1 MVERKRPPGAS
12 PITLTPHVEQIATP
26 ATAEPQPTVDSPAP
40 TVTSPTA
47 PAPAGAAETE
57 DATAAP
63 KARAGKARSPR
74 REAAVDEPTSVPR
87 PVTDE
92 ADDVLMSRT
101 FQFRESLIRRAETA
115 VLRTGGLEGGPRSM
129 KALLND
135 ALERELR
142 RLEDEYNDGAPFPPN
157 RGRFRTGRPIG
168 S

>member
-26 ATAEPQPTVDSPAP
+26 ATAEPQPTVDPP
-40 TVTSPTA
+40 A
-47 PAPAGAAETE
+47 PAPAGAAETK